1 VLTIKDHTPKLL
13 LKPISALL
21 LTTPQPP
28 ISLASRP
35 NILLINPHA
44 PHALDN
50 PLGLLLIH
58 TTLLS
63 NNLGQHLVHLT
74 RHVRRI
80 ATHVE
85 IALLL
90 QQVVD
95 KFGVLLDKMLDID
108 LLAGFAREGVEDCEF
123 VTEG

>member
-1 VLTIKDHTPKLL
+1 M
-13 LKPISALL
+13 
-21 LTTPQPP
+21 
-28 ISLASRP
+28 
-35 NILLINPHA
+35 
-44 PHALDN
+44 
-50 PLGLLLIH
+50 
-58 TTLLS
+58 
-63 NNLGQHLVHLT
+63 
-74 RHVRRI
+74 RRI

-108 LLAGFAREGVEDCEF
+108 FLAGFAREGVEDCKF

>member
-1 VLTIKDHTPKLL
+1 VLKGPHSKAPAQPSFGSLVHHPST
-13 LKPISALL
+13 PIS
-21 LTTPQPP
+21 
-28 ISLASRP
+28 SVSRP

-44 PHALDN
+44 PHALDD

-63 NNLGQHLVHLT
+63 NNLGQHFVHLA

-95 KFGVLLDKMLDID
+95 KFGVLLDKMLDVD
-108 LLAGFAREGVEDCEF
+108 FLAGFAREGVEDCEF